1 MERDRYH
8 AEGTL
13 AASLYGAS
21 ASTSEAAS
29 QRSRATIDR
38 GLEILGV
45 RLWPQARIGSAL
57 IRQPSVIASTKK
69 FAVGPEPEVCGPVK
83 MRDEQANRSLKPR
96 WVKGGLQAM
105 SA

>member
-1 MERDRYH
+1 MERDRYY
-8 AEGTL
+8 AEKIP

-45 RLWPQARIGSAL
+45 DFAL
-57 IRQPSVIASTKK
+57 R
-69 FAVGPEPEVCGPVK
+69 
-83 MRDEQANRSLKPR
+83 RR
-96 WVKGGLQAM
+96 GGEEGER
-105 SA
+105 